1 MILLVFEIALS
12 IIIFNN
18 KDVKTF
24 NKVMRFIFYS
34 YLFFIY
40 FSTIFS
46 RINWQFWNI
55 EVSKLE
61 KIKWFPF
68 YSYFKLMNGEIHY
81 FQEIIMNIVIFI
93 PIGFIIC
100 YLKNDRKCILDCIF
114 LSFMIEISQFIYSC
128 GLCEIDDIIHN
139 SLGGCL
145 GLLLY
150 QLGKR
155 YYMSVL
161 STKKTDD
168 NAEKL

>member
-1 MILLVFEIALS
+1 
-12 IIIFNN
+12 
-18 KDVKTF
+18 
-24 NKVMRFIFYS
+24 
-34 YLFFIY
+34 
-40 FSTIFS
+40 
-46 RINWQFWNI
+46 
-55 EVSKLE
+55 
-61 KIKWFPF
+61 
-68 YSYFKLMNGEIHY
+68 
-81 FQEIIMNIVIFI
+81 
-93 PIGFIIC
+93 
-100 YLKNDRKCILDCIF
+100 
-114 LSFMIEISQFIYSC
+114 MIEISQFIYSC